1 MITWQRHGNCMQK
14 SIEHLWHFNLENP
27 TELMSEDLRLAA
39 FELGV
44 VTGVI
49 NIEEILS
56 SVFNNFCM
64 GK

>member
-1 MITWQRHGNCMQK
+1 
-14 SIEHLWHFNLENP
+14 
-27 TELMSEDLRLAA
+27 MSEDLRLAA